1 MDVTPE
7 QLEQSWRAFLSAFD
21 YTELQR
27 LLYFKLGRGLAEI
40 VPASTDFQNT
50 CFELLREAEKA
61 GWLEELI
68 RAAIADRPKNERL
81 RQLELDL
88 GLETS
93 VASPAV
99 ETVVQSVRRPASSVE
114 DSSRP
119 QYQPETSLKQ
129 KAFIS
134 YSHKDQRHRERL
146 NDALIQLRRSNLMS
160 VWDDR
165 KILPGQDWDR
175 EISDKLE
182 DADVILL
189 LVSPDFLASD
199 YSYSR
204 EMARALERHRS
215 GTATMIPI
223 IVRPCD
229 WQHSPLGSLQA
240 LPDRGRAVSLWP
252 SRDQAWLDV
261 VQGLRRLISG

>member
-1 MDVTPE
+1 MTPE
-7 QLEQSWRAFLSAFD
+7 QLEQAWRAFLSAFD
-21 YTELQR
+21 YAELQR

-40 VPASTDFQNT
+40 VPGTTDFRNT
-50 CFELLREAEKA
+50 CFQLLREAEKD

-68 RAAIADRPKNERL
+68 RAAIAYKPGNEKL
-81 RQLELDL
+81 RHLDL
-88 GLETS
+88 DLDLETTGTGS
-93 VASPAV
+93 AAG
-99 ETVVQSVRRPASSVE
+99 TVVQSVPRPASLLE
-114 DSSRP
+114 DPRTP
-119 QYQPETSLKQ
+119 RNQPETPPKR

-175 EISDKLE
+175 EINDKLE

-189 LVSPDFLASD
+189 LVSTDFLASD

-204 EMARALERHRS
+204 EMTRALQRHRS
-215 GTATMIPI
+215 GSATVIPI

-240 LPDRGRAVSLWP
+240 LPDQGRAVSLWP

-261 VQGLRRLISG
+261 VQGLRRLITCQA